1 MSDSGVSRWC
11 SMKNDF
17 LRVVFSWNKGRQK
30 KPLTSPRVIAR
41 RCPGIFVWPAFPS
54 GLPRLPSDDPRPIYV
69 E

>member
-17 LRVVFSWNKGRQK
+17 LRVVFSSEQRKTKETINF
-30 KPLTSPRVIAR
+30 SS

-54 GLPRLPSDDPRPIYV
+54 GLSRLPSGDPRPIYV